1 MDAHTQRAWVRPFSR
16 RALLLIIAITALGI
30 LAFHTVTDVSR
41 VADNHLLDTA
51 DYVGSAVCHRITD
64 RSFSIAGR
72 QLPLCARCT
81 GMFLGVTLTFVL
93 LTLAGRRRWSSLPP
107 LKILV
112 VLIGFIALFGFDGVN
127 SYLHFFPKA
136 PHLYE
141 PQNWLRL
148 LTGMGAGLTLGVI
161 VYPAL
166 AQTLWW
172 EQIFRPSI
180 GSFGELAGLVLVALI
195 VVALVLTENEIL
207 LYVLG
212 LASAA
217 GVVIILTAIGTM
229 LILIITKRDA
239 SAKSWRQ
246 VVLPL
251 LGGLVFAALQ
261 IGIVSYTRLAITG
274 TISGIPGV

>member
-1 MDAHTQRAWVRPFSR
+1 MNPQSKRAWVRPFSR
-16 RALLLIIAITALGI
+16 RALLLIIAIVALGI
-30 LAFHTVTDVSR
+30 LAFYTVTDISR
-41 VADNHLLDTA
+41 VADNQLLDTT
-51 DYVGSAVCHRITD
+51 DYIGAAVCHRITD

-93 LTLAGRRRWSSLPP
+93 LSLAGRRRWSNLPP
-107 LKILV
+107 LKILA
-112 VLIGFIALFGFDGVN
+112 VLIGFIALFGFDGIN

-148 LTGMGAGLTLGVI
+148 LTGMGAGLALGVI

-180 GSFGELAGLVLVALI
+180 GSFRELGALVLIALI
-195 VVALVLTENEIL
+195 VVFLVLTENEIL
-207 LYVLG
+207 LYIFG

-239 SAKSWRQ
+239 RAKRWQQ

-261 IGIVSYTRLAITG
+261 IGIVSYTRFAITG
-274 TISGIPGV
+274 TLSGLPGL

>member
-41 VADNHLLDTA
+41 VADNNLLDTA

-180 GSFGELAGLVLVALI
+180 DSFGELAGLVLVALI

-274 TISGIPGV
+274 TISGIPGL